1 MLKNILV
8 KAWLAISVFFA
19 HAAVAAPAVVEE
31 EHPVVILGG
40 GIAALTSAIYL
51 SRAGITPVVIT
62 GPTVGGAITQSHSV
76 QNWPGEMEIT
86 GVELS
91 ERVKAQAIQNGA
103 DLRSETVIDIDLTS
117 RPFVITTKEIYETG
131 EKVKKIKA
139 QACIIALGAELKRL
153 GVPGEYGIGGY
164 WSRGVYS
171 CAVCDG
177 GIYKDKVVAVV
188 GGGDSALTEAH
199 YLSNIAA
206 KVYVIV
212 RGSSFRS
219 VEQERMRDILSR
231 PNIEVVYQSEVKQI
245 KGDGQRV
252 THIDVQNNEGN
263 KFKQISVDAV
273 FLAIGSEPN
282 TALFRGQLEL
292 DKQGYIALK
301 NYQETSIP
309 GVYAVGDIA
318 DPEFKQAVS
327 AAGDASKA
335 ALQAQKRLT
344 QIPPQKMIAKVP
356 GPAAEPVIEIH
367 SNQELKEMLSRAEGV
382 VILDFYGDYC
392 GPCRMF
398 APLYES
404 WAKQYEGKAIFAKVN
419 VSNARELFDI
429 YQVHSI
435 PTLIILDKEG
445 KVIRKGAGSP
455 EISEVG
461 KRLENARDMTS
472 IDAAAF
478 R

>member
-1 MLKNILV
+1 MLKNIVVNTWVAMSL
-8 KAWLAISVFFA
+8 FFTHGA
-19 HAAVAAPAVVEE
+19 MAAPAVVEE

-51 SRAGITPVVIT
+51 SRAGIPPVVIT
-62 GPTVGGAITQSHSV
+62 GPTIGGAITQSHSV
-76 QNWPGEMEIT
+76 QNWPGELEIS

-91 ERVKAQAIQNGA
+91 ERVRTQAIQNGA
-103 DLRSETVIDIDLTS
+103 ELRSEAVIDVDLTS

-139 QACIIALGAELKRL
+139 QACIIALGAEPKKL
-153 GVPGEYGIGGY
+153 GIPGEAGSNGY

-212 RGSSFRS
+212 RGDSFRS
-219 VEQERMRDILSR
+219 VEQERMSEILSR
-231 PNIEVVYQSEVKQI
+231 PNIEVLFRSEVKEI
-245 KGDGQRV
+245 KGDGQKV
-252 THIDVQNNEGN
+252 THIDVRNNAT
-263 KFKQISVDAV
+263 KQLKELNIDGV
-273 FLAIGSEPN
+273 FLAIGSQPN
-282 TALFRGQLEL
+282 TDMFRGQLEL
-292 DKQGYIALK
+292 DSQGYIALK
-301 NYQETSIP
+301 NQQETSIP

-318 DPEFKQAVS
+318 DPEFKQAIS

-344 QIPPQKMIAKVP
+344 QLPPQKKVVK
-356 GPAAEPVIEIH
+356 AAAPVVQPVIEIH
-367 SNQELKEMLSRAEGV
+367 SSQELKNVLSRADGV

-404 WAKQYEGKAIFAKVN
+404 WAKEYQGKALFAKVN
-419 VSNARELFDI
+419 VADARELFEL
-429 YQVHSI
+429 YQVQAI
-435 PTLIILDKEG
+435 PTLIILDKDG
-445 KVIRKGAGSP
+445 KVVRKGVGSH

-461 KRLENARDMTS
+461 KRLESAREMTL